1 MHRLLLLDDDINV
14 VHALERLLTR
24 SVAADKLLVE
34 GHTDPL
40 QALAR
45 AQEAMFDVVISDYRM
60 PMLDGVTFL
69 KRWRAVQPDSIRLIL
84 SADTD
89 FDTLLQAI
97 NEAGIWR
104 FLPKPWEGRSFV
116 DTVLAA
122 CDEFMQHDEE
132 RRLAEAQ
139 LSLRTNNG
147 ESQACRE
154 AEERRASELK
164 WGTDGLILTDKND
177 KQ

>member
-1 MHRLLLLDDDINV
+1 MHRLLLVDDDANV
-14 VHALERLLTR
+14 VHALERLLSR

-34 GHTDPL
+34 GFTDPL

-45 AQEAMFDVVISDYRM
+45 AEEVVFDVVISDYRM
-60 PMLDGVTFL
+60 PTIDGVNFL

-84 SADTD
+84 SASTD

-104 FLPKPWEGRSFV
+104 FLPKPWENRAFV

-139 LSLRTNNG
+139 LTQRHI
-147 ESQACRE
+147 
-154 AEERRASELK
+154 K
-164 WGTDGLILTDKND
+164 
-177 KQ
+177 